1 MPFWTSKRVHD
12 ATAPKAG
19 DGRPQHLD
27 QVVRSLEAHVEGQD
41 SQFAKLEARC
51 HALEQALIE
60 TREALAAEAASRL
73 ALAARVRS
81 FERFALEMVPA
92 PDQAGAIAEAG
103 TAAPAKPVSMVAA
116 LDRVQRC
123 FEETEPGRLVA
134 G

>member
-27 QVVRSLEAHVEGQD
+27 QVVRSLEAHAEGQD

-81 FERFALEMVPA
+81 FGL
-92 PDQAGAIAEAG
+92 DQLG
-103 TAAPAKPVSMVAA
+103 TAALVGLV
-116 LDRVQRC
+116 LLEVHL
-123 FEETEPGRLVA
+123 GRA
-134 G
+134 